1 MKQAEGLMPPRAP
14 RLLAGLLAVSLLALP
29 GCGGG
34 DDEQTVTV
42 EGQDYSYNMPDQVEG
57 GVVTM
62 DFVNQ
67 GAVPHEFALGRLDEG
82 KTLADLDKALKSGG
96 EPPSWAHDI
105 AGVPA
110 MTPGE
115 EISITRDLK
124 PGTYAF
130 VCFIPAG
137 KGKTHYDL
145 GMKKQFSVSGDTGEE
160 PPEPDGVIT
169 AREDSF
175 DVPQVEAGSQTL
187 ELRNAASGP
196 REFNLLTFEPGK
208 TVADA
213 RKWFQSGFSGTPP
226 VQLLGAMQS
235 IPPGTSVFLTADFE
249 SGKTYYVSDQENGI
263 RQRFTVP

>member
-1 MKQAEGLMPPRAP
+1 MQRRAP
-14 RLLAGLLAVSLLALP
+14 RLLAGLLAAGLLAFP

-34 DDEQTVTV
+34 DNEEAVTV
-42 EGQDYSYNMPDQVEG
+42 DAEDYSYTMPDQVEG

-82 KTLADLDKALKSGG
+82 KTLADLDKVLKSGR

-130 VCFIPAG
+130 LCFIPAG

-145 GMKKQFSVSGDTGEE
+145 GMKKQFTVSGDTGEE
-160 PPEPDGVIT
+160 PPEPNGVIT

-208 TVADA
+208 TPADA
-213 RKWFQSGFSGTPP
+213 QKWFQSGFSGTPP
-226 VQLLGAMQS
+226 VKLLGAMQS

-249 SGKTYYVSDQENGI
+249 SGNSYYVSDQENGI
-263 RQRFTVP
+263 RKRFTIR